1 MTEDQKLEE
10 KRTGSV
16 GDPVKKEVAPRVQ
29 VSGDAFAKIVE
40 TVSRRMTVGPVPE
53 TITEVVKSALDGCL
67 ATGGSLVLG
76 AKAIVVGVLRGAG
89 EKEEAGLKTLLQT
102 ARTLV
107 RHADSLGS
115 DVAATAKGLVL
126 GAIASAKDLGVDLA
140 KTASTAA
147 QGALEGAT
155 EAGSAA
161 ADKVRKALME
171 SIGGIKIVLPG
182 AQSR

>member
-1 MTEDQKLEE
+1 M
-10 KRTGSV
+10 
-16 GDPVKKEVAPRVQ
+16 
-29 VSGDAFAKIVE
+29 
-40 TVSRRMTVGPVPE
+40 
-53 TITEVVKSALDGCL
+53 
-67 ATGGSLVLG
+67 
-76 AKAIVVGVLRGAG
+76 
-89 EKEEAGLKTLLQT
+89 
-102 ARTLV
+102 
-107 RHADSLGS
+107 
-115 DVAATAKGLVL
+115 AATAKGLVL

-161 ADKVRKALME
+161 TDKVRKALME